1 MPAVA
6 CNIRGYSFN
15 FRFVGENEA
24 EFVGYCVDARRSR
37 FMVQVFAEGLLSVF
51 GHDPVIAVRG
61 FVGHLKFMR
70 GTLDEASL
78 RMSVKA
84 DSLAVASSM
93 SRKDRQEIERIM
105 FAEVLEVAKYPEIV
119 YVSTKVTPRRV
130 DEREYQVRIEGRLA
144 LHGVT
149 RDAPINAHV
158 SFDADGQ
165 LRARGRF
172 SLRQRDY
179 LIKPAAVAAGALR
192 VRDELKLSFDI
203 SATERA
209 D

>member
-6 CNIRGYSFN
+6 CNISGYSFN
-15 FRFVGENEA
+15 FRFVSENEA
-24 EFVGYCVDARRSR
+24 EFAGYSIDAVRSR

-61 FVGHLKFMR
+61 FVGEVKFMR
-70 GTLDEASL
+70 GTLNEASL

-84 DSLAVASSM
+84 DSLAVASRV

-105 FAEVLEVAKYPEIV
+105 FDEVLEVAKYPEIV
-119 YVSTKVTPRRV
+119 YLSSKVTPRRV
-130 DEREYQVRIEGRLA
+130 NEREYQVRIEGRLA

-158 SFDADGQ
+158 LFDAGGVM
-165 LRARGRF
+165 RARGRF

-179 LIKPAAVAAGALR
+179 LIKPVAVAAGALR